1 MDGLEDRRGQPI
13 CVLYVDDDAEFAEV
27 VETELPRIDSRFDVT
42 LAGTVDEVFETLAA
56 QPVDCVVTASSLGEQ
71 TGIDLV
77 DSVRKSDENLPTILC
92 TDGQH
97 EQLTPREYGVGV
109 SDHVT
114 IHVRRDTLRLL
125 ASAIGTLVDASRAT
139 KRADETIDRFRR
151 TLERATDAVYSVDT
165 EWRIEYLNQ
174 KMAERVGCDPDAVM
188 GSILWEE
195 FPSIVGTELETK
207 YRTAMETGE
216 PVSFEQYLEP
226 PFDYWVEIRA
236 FPDDDGLTVFSREIT
251 HEREQTHELER
262 SKAILEQV
270 HDVVFVLDS
279 SFDIQYANPSA
290 ARARGGPDEMRGMN
304 ILDIVDDRVPDEDL
318 ARFREAVSKTVSRT
332 NVRGDGAQTGLY
344 DTDLQVTFDAA
355 DGPRTFDVRLTPL
368 TETDEDRVLVVGRD
382 VTSHQEI
389 KRQLERERDALQ
401 AVQRVMGD
409 ADLSTDERLA
419 KLLDV
424 GRWTL
429 DLDVGIVSDI
439 GGSDYVVRAVSP
451 AGGGVSVGDRFD
463 LESTYCEAV
472 VASDEVCSFVDA
484 VEAGRESHP
493 AYREFELE
501 SYIGAPLSVDGER
514 FGTVNF
520 SSPNSRDVAFG
531 EIERTFVEL
540 LGELVSAELAR
551 EQSRCRLEQTNQRLE
566 SLIQAAPMAIMEV
579 DEDGHVHHWN
589 HGAEAMF
596 GWTSDEVV
604 GEQNPL
610 IPEDKTDEFEI
621 HRKQTFSGDRIRGKE
636 VRRQTKSGEVRD
648 YLLSTAP
655 VESADGDIDRT
666 IAVLEDITRQKALE
680 ANLRALQQ
688 TTQELSIASS
698 VDDIAEIAVDAAAT
712 VLDLDVTSIWQ
723 YDDHREMLVPLT
735 ETSAARGL
743 YGETPPLTPGES
755 LAWDAFEA
763 GEVRA
768 YDDIREYDN
777 RYNDDTEIRSEIIVP
792 LGQDGLLLTG
802 STSPH
807 EFNEQDVDLFRI
819 LASSVGAALV
829 RAKREGELRQQNER
843 LDQFA
848 SVVSHDL
855 RNPLSV
861 ATGFLEIAEETGEK
875 AYFEKVESAH
885 ERIED
890 LIDDLLS
897 LARGERPV
905 EDGVDVGLDSI
916 ANEAW
921 EYVDTADATLSVGE
935 LPTITGDP
943 SRLKQLF
950 ENLFRNAAEHSGDDV
965 SITVDSLD
973 RGHGFYVEDDGVG
986 IPPTHRENIFE
997 HGVSYSRSG
1006 TGFGLSI
1013 VAAIARAHGW
1023 TVTVTDGADGG
1034 ARFEFEPRRIH
1045 GTASKEAHSTR

>member
-1 MDGLEDRRGQPI
+1 MDGLEDRREQPI
-13 CVLYVDDDAEFAEV
+13 CVLYVDDDAEFANL
-27 VETELPRIDSRFDVT
+27 VETELPRIDSRFDIT
-42 LAGTVDEVFETLAA
+42 LAGTVDEAFETLAA
-56 QPVDCVVTASSLGEQ
+56 QSVDCVVTAYSLGEQ
-71 TGIDLV
+71 TGTDLV
-77 DSVRKSDENLPTILC
+77 DSVQESDENLPTILC
-92 TDGQH
+92 TDGQN
-97 EQLTPREYGVGV
+97 EQLPPSKYGVGV
-109 SDHVT
+109 SDHVA
-114 IHVRRDTLRLL
+114 IHVGQDTLGLL
-125 ASAIGTLVDASRAT
+125 ASAIETLVDASRAA
-139 KRADETIDRFRR
+139 KRADETSDRFRR
-151 TLERATDAVYSVDT
+151 TLERATDAVYAVDT
-165 EWRIEYLNQ
+165 EWRIDYMNQ
-174 KMAERVGCDPDAVM
+174 KMAERVGCDPDAIM
-188 GSILWEE
+188 GTTLWEE
-195 FPSIVGTELETK
+195 FPSIVGTELERK

-251 HEREQTHELER
+251 EEREQTHELER

-279 SFDIQYANPSA
+279 SFDIKYANPSA
-290 ARARGGPDEMRGMN
+290 ARARGGPDEMRGTN
-304 ILDIVDDRVPDEDL
+304 ILDIVDDRVPDEDIT
-318 ARFREAVSKTVSRT
+318 RFREAVSETISRT
-332 NVRGDGAQTGLY
+332 HVRGDGAQTGLY
-344 DTDLQVTFDAA
+344 DADLQVTFDAA

-368 TETDEDRVLVVGRD
+368 TESDEDRVLVVGRD
-382 VTSHQEI
+382 VTDHQEI
-389 KRQLERERDALQ
+389 KQQLERERDALQ

-409 ADLSTDERLA
+409 ADLSTDERLT

-424 GRWTL
+424 GRRTL
-429 DLDVGIVSDI
+429 DLDIGIVSDI
-439 GGSDYVVRAVSP
+439 DGSDYVVRAAVST
-451 AGGGVSVGDRFD
+451 GGGISVGDRFD

-493 AYREFELE
+493 AYQEFELE

-520 SSPNSRDVAFG
+520 SSSNSRDGAFG
-531 EIERTFVEL
+531 ELERTFVEL
-540 LGELVSAELAR
+540 LGELVSTELAR
-551 EQSRCRLEQTNQRLE
+551 ERSRCKLEQTNQRLE

-579 DEDGHVHHWN
+579 DEDGHVHLWN
-589 HGAEAMF
+589 HGAEKMF

-610 IPEDKTDEFEI
+610 IPEDKTKEFET
-621 HRKQTFSGDRIRGKE
+621 HRKQTFAGGRIRGKE
-636 VRRQTKSGEVRD
+636 VRRQTKDGEKRD

-666 IAVLEDITRQKALE
+666 IAVLEDITPQKTLE

-688 TTQELSIASS
+688 TAQELSAASS
-698 VDDIAEIAVDAAAT
+698 VDDIAEIAVDAAAD
-712 VLDLDVTSIWQ
+712 VLGLDVTSMWQ
-723 YDDHREMLVPLT
+723 YDDRRERLVPLT

-743 YGETPPLTPGES
+743 YGETPPLTPGRS
-755 LAWDAFEA
+755 LAWEAFET

-768 YDDIREYDN
+768 YDDVREYDN

-792 LGQDGLLLTG
+792 LGDIGLLLTG

-807 EFNEQDVDLFRI
+807 EFSEQDVDLFRI
-819 LASSVGAALV
+819 LASSVEAALV
-829 RAKREGELRQQNER
+829 RAKRESELRQQNER

-890 LIDDLLS
+890 LIGDLLS
-897 LARGERPV
+897 LARGERPIQ
-905 EDGVDVGLDSI
+905 DGVDVALDSI

-950 ENLFRNAAEHSGDDV
+950 ENLFRNAAEHGGDDV
-965 SITVDSLD
+965 SVTVDSLD
-973 RGHGFYVEDDGVG
+973 SGHGFYVEDDGVG

-1023 TVTVTDGADGG
+1023 TVAVTDGADGG

-1045 GTASKEAHSTR
+1045 GSAPKEAHSTR